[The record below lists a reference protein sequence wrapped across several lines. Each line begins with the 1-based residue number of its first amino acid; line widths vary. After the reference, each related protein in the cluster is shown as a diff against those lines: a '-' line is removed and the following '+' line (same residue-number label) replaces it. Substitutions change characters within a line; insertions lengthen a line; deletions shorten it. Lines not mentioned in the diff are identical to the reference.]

1 MKKGKKLVSAA
12 LALTMAFSVGA
23 SAFAVS
29 AAEAEEPAYTPTY
42 NDRVTEEKTQEL
54 ISFLDTTVD
63 GLLWGSY
70 GNTVVNEILGL
81 LASLPGSLQ
90 TAAFWQGVD
99 SEVFAGLTDPVS
111 ADSMKA
117 YLAEHPMAAST
128 GADVVASLEKVLPD
142 ALYEVFA
149 MPGTDLVAILPPSI
163 LEDPNTGGMISMLA
177 GMYDGGPLLG
187 LALAMLASDALTGI
201 DNLVEALNIEHG
213 DSDIPTIFAEMAHLK
228 TQEDKSIYESYA
240 QSATDYVM
248 GVVKAL
254 VPNTIDKVLSVVK
267 TYSNNQAAVLSAL
280 TETLGGLTGL
290 VGMIDANIGATI
302 TSINDMLKAHAVD
315 TDVQAV
321 DEEGTPAVDDEGNP
335 VYEQVLD
342 LDGLV
347 NQLLV
352 DNGVGAF
359 VAVVADGEESTAM
372 LKLSSINDLIAS
384 IADEGVS
391 SSADVLMVAY
401 NYLYDNIFTN
411 DHNYTT
417 IKNALPL
424 IANFLPDLGLDEATV
439 QMITDMIPTI
449 TSLLDQLKAAGPL
462 GTMETLMTL
471 LGVLEEPTTPTDPTE
486 PGMDAGDNTNPGTGD
501 AMFAVVAGAG
511 VLAAGAVVV
520 LAKKRKAD

>member
-1 MKKGKKLVSAA
+1 MSAA

-29 AAEAEEPAYTPTY
+29 AAEAKEPAYTPTY
-42 NDRVTEEKTQEL
+42 NDRVTEEKVGEL

-99 SEVFAGLTDPVS
+99 GEVFAGLTDPVS

-149 MPGTDLVAILPPSI
+149 MPGSDLIAILPPSI
-163 LEDPNTGGMISMLA
+163 LEDPSTGGMISMLA
-177 GMYDGGPLLG
+177 SMYDGGPLLG
-187 LALAMLASDALTGI
+187 LALALLASDALTGI

-213 DSDIPTIFAEMAHLK
+213 DSDIATIFAEMANL
-228 TQEDKSIYESYA
+228 QSQADKSVYESYA

-254 VPNTIDKVLSVVK
+254 VPNTIDKVLSMVK
-267 TYSNNQAAVLSAL
+267 TYSDNQAAVLSAL

-290 VGMIDANIGATI
+290 LGMIDANIGATV

-321 DEEGTPAVDDEGNP
+321 DDEGNPAVDIDGNP

-352 DNGVGAF
+352 DNGVNTF

-384 IADEGVS
+384 VADEGVS

-401 NYLYDNIFTN
+401 NYVYDNILGNESNKT
-411 DHNYTT
+411 
-417 IKNALPL
+417 ALL
-424 IANFLPDLGLDEATV
+424 NVLNLLPSLLPSLGLDPSLVETINGILPSIPG
-439 QMITDMIPTI
+439 MIDELT
-449 TSLLDQLKAAGPL
+449 ANGPL
-462 GTMETLMTL
+462 GL
-471 LGVLEEPTTPTDPTE
+471 LDTVMVMLGILEDPSAVPPTE
-486 PGMDAGDNTNPGTGD
+486 PTQPGTDGGDNTNPGTGD

-511 VLAAGAVVV
+511 VLAAGAVLI